1 MKNHDV
7 IVIGGGFAGMNAA
20 ITAKLNGSEV
30 VLITKQH
37 PLRSHSSSSHS
48 GVNVALNDGDSVEQH
63 IQDTVESGDGL
74 CDSDLVEKLCREAQE
89 EVVRLDRWG
98 VPFSRNESGLLDFVR
113 FGGASIARTAF
124 AGDAAGHFILQV
136 LYELIMRLEFPV
148 L

>member
-48 GVNVALNDGDSVEQH
+48 GVNVALNDGDSAEQH

-74 CDSDLVEKLCREAQE
+74 S
-89 EVVRLDRWG
+89 
-98 VPFSRNESGLLDFVR
+98 
-113 FGGASIARTAF
+113 
-124 AGDAAGHFILQV
+124 
-136 LYELIMRLEFPV
+136 LIHISEPTRPY
-148 L
+148 